1 MTSACRQRWKRAFSG
16 AVTALFLL
24 GAISGFAQ
32 EKKKKGGDQTRSVQG
47 VVNAADDKA
56 VNGAVVYL
64 ENTKSMQIRSFITQ
78 KDGSYYFHD
87 LSPDVDYKL
96 RAEYQGGSSST
107 HTLSSFDSSKNVFIN
122 LKINP
127 KK

>member
-1 MTSACRQRWKRAFSG
+1 MSTSRAQRWVKALAS
-16 AVTALFLL
+16 AVVAALFLSAVC
-24 GAISGFAQ
+24 GIAQ

-47 VVNAADDKA
+47 VVNAADDSA

-78 KDGSYYFHD
+78 KEGAYYFHD
-87 LSPDVDYKL
+87 LSPDIDYKL
-96 RAEYQGGSSST
+96 RAEYQGASSGT
-107 HTLSSFDSSKNVFIN
+107 KTISSFDSRKDVYIN
-122 LKINP
+122 LKLNP